1 MHRSSQRPQRSQI
14 ATISALADILAA
26 TAHNADA
33 PRPPPIIATESNRA
47 SPRRDATATANSATY
62 QSQDSQDSEPDTP
75 LLPGCSVMAPPP
87 KPDGAASPA
96 KLAIGVV
103 GIFGAFLYYGQLMG
117 DIVKYQADDGSK
129 LEREWFL
136 QVLEA
141 AANVLVGLAGLILTQ
156 GGPSPQIPYKSFL
169 LTGST
174 QVLAKAMTQKA
185 QIYGVPFF
193 LATLVKNAKMV
204 PVMIGAIVLSG
215 TRYPARKWA
224 QVALIIGGVVL
235 VTVGKA
241 RKTDGGGHADVIGMA
256 CLGLSL
262 VCDGITGGQQTA
274 FKKEYKKQQG
284 KGLAPYDLMLFTN
297 AAMLGVALV
306 MALALDQFFGGV
318 AFLLDHPDLL
328 TAVAKFSFCSAIGQ
342 SAIFFTMANFD
353 PLLVTTVTTTRK
365 IFSVLLDIVSRG
377 YVLNGTQWSGVAA
390 ASLGVLGELQEK
402 FGKKQHAH
410 SK

>member
-1 MHRSSQRPQRSQI
+1 
-14 ATISALADILAA
+14 
-26 TAHNADA
+26 
-33 PRPPPIIATESNRA
+33 
-47 SPRRDATATANSATY
+47 
-62 QSQDSQDSEPDTP
+62 
-75 LLPGCSVMAPPP
+75 MAPPP

-156 GGPSPQIPYKSFL
+156 GGPSPSIPYKSFL

-204 PVMIGAIVLSG
+204 PVMVGAIVLSG

-241 RKTDGGGHADVIGMA
+241 RKPGSDGGHADIIGMA

-262 VCDGITGGQQTA
+262 VCDG
-274 FKKEYKKQQG
+274 
-284 KGLAPYDLMLFTN
+284 
-297 AAMLGVALV
+297 
-306 MALALDQFFGGV
+306 
-318 AFLLDHPDLL
+318 
-328 TAVAKFSFCSAIGQ
+328 
-342 SAIFFTMANFD
+342 
-353 PLLVTTVTTTRK
+353 TTRCANQ
-365 IFSVLLDIVSRG
+365 ISR
-377 YVLNGTQWSGVAA
+377 LTRDGV
-390 ASLGVLGELQEK
+390 
-402 FGKKQHAH
+402 
-410 SK
+410 

>member
-1 MHRSSQRPQRSQI
+1 MPLHRSPQRPQRSQT

-156 GGPSPQIPYKSFL
+156 GGPSPAIPYKSFL

-204 PVMIGAIVLSG
+204 PVMIGAIVLARRDVMTKDNCQDVEVVGWLYQFYISEKKDEVFEG
-215 TRYPARKWA
+215 LKKNQKVKPENIPAA
-224 QVALIIGGVVL
+224 TQ
-235 VTVGKA
+235 
-241 RKTDGGGHADVIGMA
+241 
-256 CLGLSL
+256 
-262 VCDGITGGQQTA
+262 
-274 FKKEYKKQQG
+274 
-284 KGLAPYDLMLFTN
+284 LFTPHWIVRYLVEN
-297 AAMLGVALV
+297 SLGRLWMLNHPNSSLI
-306 MALALDQFFGGV
+306 DQMEYYIAPEEPETDYLKITSPEEIKICDPACGSGHMLTYSF
-318 AFLLDHPDLL
+318 DLL
-328 TAVAKFSFCSAIGQ
+328 YAI
-342 SAIFFTMANFD
+342 
-353 PLLVTTVTTTRK
+353 
-365 IFSVLLDIVSRG
+365 
-377 YVLNGTQWSGVAA
+377 
-390 ASLGVLGELQEK
+390 
-402 FGKKQHAH
+402 
-410 SK
+410 

>member
-1 MHRSSQRPQRSQI
+1 M
-14 ATISALADILAA
+14 T
-26 TAHNADA
+26 
-33 PRPPPIIATESNRA
+33 TESNRA
-47 SPRRDATATANSATY
+47 SPRRDATATNNSATY
-62 QSQDSQDSEPDTP
+62 QSHDSQDSEPDTP

-156 GGPSPQIPYKSFL
+156 GGPSPAIPYKSFL

-204 PVMIGAIVLSG
+204 PVMVGAIVLSG

-241 RKTDGGGHADVIGMA
+241 RKPGASDGHADVIGMA

-262 VCDGITGGQQTA
+262 VCDG
-274 FKKEYKKQQG
+274 
-284 KGLAPYDLMLFTN
+284 
-297 AAMLGVALV
+297 
-306 MALALDQFFGGV
+306 
-318 AFLLDHPDLL
+318 
-328 TAVAKFSFCSAIGQ
+328 
-342 SAIFFTMANFD
+342 
-353 PLLVTTVTTTRK
+353 TTRCANQ
-365 IFSVLLDIVSRG
+365 ISRLTRP
-377 YVLNGTQWSGVAA
+377 VDGV
-390 ASLGVLGELQEK
+390 
-402 FGKKQHAH
+402 
-410 SK
+410 

>member
-1 MHRSSQRPQRSQI
+1 V
-14 ATISALADILAA
+14 T
-26 TAHNADA
+26 
-33 PRPPPIIATESNRA
+33 TESNRA
-47 SPRRDATATANSATY
+47 SPRRDATATNNSATY

-141 AANVLVGLAGLILTQ
+141 SANVLVGLAGLVLTQ

-241 RKTDGGGHADVIGMA
+241 RKSDGGGHADVIGMA

-274 FKKEYKKQQG
+274 FKKEYKKTQG

-297 AAMLGVALV
+297 AAMLGVALI

>member
-1 MHRSSQRPQRSQI
+1 
-14 ATISALADILAA
+14 
-26 TAHNADA
+26 
-33 PRPPPIIATESNRA
+33 
-47 SPRRDATATANSATY
+47 
-62 QSQDSQDSEPDTP
+62 
-75 LLPGCSVMAPPP
+75 MAPPP

-117 DIVKYQADDGSK
+117 DIVKYQAEDGSK

-136 QVLEA
+136 QVLDA

-156 GGPSPQIPYKSFL
+156 GGPSPSIPYKSFL

-204 PVMIGAIVLSG
+204 PVMVGAIVLSG

-241 RKTDGGGHADVIGMA
+241 RKPGASDGHADVIGMA

-262 VCDGITGGQQTA
+262 VCDG
-274 FKKEYKKQQG
+274 
-284 KGLAPYDLMLFTN
+284 
-297 AAMLGVALV
+297 
-306 MALALDQFFGGV
+306 
-318 AFLLDHPDLL
+318 
-328 TAVAKFSFCSAIGQ
+328 
-342 SAIFFTMANFD
+342 
-353 PLLVTTVTTTRK
+353 TTRCANQ
-365 IFSVLLDIVSRG
+365 ISR
-377 YVLNGTQWSGVAA
+377 LTRRWRMKGTLMAYEGDKTHRSTCAQASRA
-390 ASLGVLGELQEK
+390 ASRRPSRRSTRRRR
-402 FGKKQHAH
+402 ARA
-410 SK
+410 SRRTT

>member
-1 MHRSSQRPQRSQI
+1 
-14 ATISALADILAA
+14 
-26 TAHNADA
+26 
-33 PRPPPIIATESNRA
+33 
-47 SPRRDATATANSATY
+47 
-62 QSQDSQDSEPDTP
+62 
-75 LLPGCSVMAPPP
+75 MAPPP

-117 DIVKYQADDGSK
+117 DIVKYQSDDGSK

-156 GGPSPQIPYKSFL
+156 GGPSPSIPYKSFL

-204 PVMIGAIVLSG
+204 PVMVGAIVLSG

-241 RKTDGGGHADVIGMA
+241 RKPGSDGGHADIIGMA

-262 VCDGITGGQQTA
+262 VCDG
-274 FKKEYKKQQG
+274 
-284 KGLAPYDLMLFTN
+284 
-297 AAMLGVALV
+297 
-306 MALALDQFFGGV
+306 
-318 AFLLDHPDLL
+318 
-328 TAVAKFSFCSAIGQ
+328 
-342 SAIFFTMANFD
+342 
-353 PLLVTTVTTTRK
+353 TTRCANQ
-365 IFSVLLDIVSRG
+365 IQGSRAMAYEG
-377 YVLNGTQWSGVAA
+377 HADGV
-390 ASLGVLGELQEK
+390 
-402 FGKKQHAH
+402 
-410 SK
+410 